1 MGSQGA
7 ARGPQASESRA
18 LAERQPN
25 TVVAPAAVGWVA
37 CQSGWGWRK
46 GYQGPHPPCPLPGP
60 GINQG
65 STQTG
70 G

>member
-18 LAERQPN
+18 LGGE
-25 TVVAPAAVGWVA
+25 AARHCRGSSCHWVGA
-37 CQSGWGWRK
+37 CQSGRGWRK
-46 GYQGPHPPCPLPGP
+46 AYQGPHPPCPLPGP